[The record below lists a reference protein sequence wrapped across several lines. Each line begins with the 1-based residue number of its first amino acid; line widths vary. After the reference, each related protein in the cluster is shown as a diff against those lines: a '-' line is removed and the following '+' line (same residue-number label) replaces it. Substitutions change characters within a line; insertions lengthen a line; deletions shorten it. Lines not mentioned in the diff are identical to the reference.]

1 MRLLRR
7 SLIDLTVKRGKN
19 MADEYK
25 EIAETNDGGNSKKKK
40 IIIGVVIAVVVVAVI
55 AVVCAFSFG
64 GGKEEYTD
72 TPVSEEATSQLKPGV
87 ENGVFVDS
95 VPNNNS
101 NGTVASGSDNSGS
114 SSGSQSGNSGSSGSS
129 GSTNSSGS
137 SGDSDSSNNSGSSGG
152 SGSSDS
158 GSDENVARQMEVY
171 IVLPNDNN
179 VSDNLFV
186 YINGELMNEEG
197 IPVTLNG
204 QTYYCVTSD
213 SYTGSVTVEARLE
226 NYGTSAKQISNAT
239 ATQISVALPL
249 DSSEENHAPGI

>member
-1 MRLLRR
+1 
-7 SLIDLTVKRGKN
+7 

-137 SGDSDSSNNSGSSGG
+137 SGTSDSSNNSGSSGG

-171 IVLPNDNN
+171 IVLPNDSN

>member
-1 MRLLRR
+1 
-7 SLIDLTVKRGKN
+7 

-158 GSDENVARQMEVY
+158 GSNENVSRQMNVY
-171 IVLPNDNN
+171 IVLPNDGN
-179 VSDNLFV
+179 VADKLFI
-186 YINGELMNEEG
+186 YINGELINKDG
-197 IPVTLNG
+197 RSVTLNG
-204 QTYYCVTSD
+204 GTYWFLTDD

>member
-1 MRLLRR
+1 
-7 SLIDLTVKRGKN
+7 

-25 EIAETNDGGNSKKKK
+25 EIAETNDSGNSKKKK

-129 GSTNSSGS
+129 GSSNSSGS

-179 VSDNLFV
+179 ISDNLFV
-186 YINGELMNEEG
+186 YINGELMNEKG

>member
-1 MRLLRR
+1 
-7 SLIDLTVKRGKN
+7 

-137 SGDSDSSNNSGSSGG
+137 SGDSDSSNNSGSSDG

-179 VSDNLFV
+179 ISDNLFV

>member
-1 MRLLRR
+1 
-7 SLIDLTVKRGKN
+7 

-137 SGDSDSSNNSGSSGG
+137 SGDSDSSNNSGSSDG

-179 VSDNLFV
+179 ISDNLFV
-186 YINGELMNEEG
+186 YINGELMNEKG